1 MVFEL
6 VKSLA
11 ETIAT
16 SLGLNLNG
24 LITGIAVA
32 VLIMY
37 LNNEQ
42 KKNQRRPPP
51 APDATIPDA
60 PAAPS
65 SHAQPKEEMPKG
77 DLDEAAH
84 KAQIDKLL
92 SRAHHHRGVMSDQKL
107 TVEHLVLALAENQR
121 FTEILQCAEGLSED
135 QMKAAIKK
143 SRMIFNRGTN
153 NEEIVQEVQTNL
165 TKYNRDLSALAKK
178 GKLDPVIGRNDELRR
193 LINVLSRRTKNN
205 PIILGDPGVGKT
217 ALVDGLAQRIADG
230 DVPDVLR
237 ECTVTSLDM
246 GMLMAGA
253 MMPGEFEERLKGVLK
268 ELTEVP
274 GKFILFIDDIHT
286 VTGPNAQQGGGVM
299 DASVLLKPLLSR
311 GELRCIGATTLDKFR
326 KFIEK
331 DPALERVS
339 TLLHLNT

>member
-1 MVFEL
+1 
-6 VKSLA
+6 
-11 ETIAT
+11 
-16 SLGLNLNG
+16 
-24 LITGIAVA
+24 
-32 VLIMY
+32 
-37 LNNEQ
+37 
-42 KKNQRRPPP
+42 
-51 APDATIPDA
+51 
-60 PAAPS
+60 
-65 SHAQPKEEMPKG
+65 
-77 DLDEAAH
+77 
-84 KAQIDKLL
+84 
-92 SRAHHHRGVMSDQKL
+92 
-107 TVEHLVLALAENQR
+107 
-121 FTEILQCAEGLSED
+121 
-135 QMKAAIKK
+135 
-143 SRMIFNRGTN
+143 MIFNRGTN

-165 TKYNRDLSALAKK
+165 TKYNRDLSALAKQ

-230 DVPDVLR
+230 DVPDILR
-237 ECTVTSLDM
+237 DCTVTSLDM

-339 TLLHLNT
+339 LAQTQNTTNALASPISSCLLTLEVSASSD